1 MVRAKNA
8 SKKENRVNE
17 DKQVRKVKLDGLLKL
32 QLQRHA
38 KWPNLKV
45 NDWQPLAKGFWHL

>member
-45 NDWQPLAKGFWHL
+45 NDWQPLAKEFWRL